1 MPRKKVESFIV
12 QGREFRYVMDKNGC
26 MIAEGHYRDKDG
38 YPRVSYT
45 HSKRKAIAR
54 LIYESI
60 HGPWEPGKVMRHTCN
75 NRACINPAHIIPG
88 TQGQNMQDRAA
99 AGKDPV
105 GEKNGRAILDAGK
118 VVEIRNERGKVS
130 ARTLAEQYGVNIGT
144 IRDVWARK
152 IWKHVA

>member
-45 HSKRKAIAR
+45 HSRRKAIAK
-54 LIYESI
+54 LIYEAI

-88 TQGQNMQDRAA
+88 TQGQNMQDRTA

-105 GEKNGRAILDAGK
+105 GEKNGRAKIT
-118 VVEIRNERGKVS
+118 VEDVLWIRESELPATDLARVLKIVPETVRDIRN
-130 ARTLAEQYGVNIGT
+130 
-144 IRDVWARK
+144 RK
-152 IWKHVA
+152 LWKHVA